1 MLKGEPM
8 LSFQGADHEVDVLE
22 MEEDVVLAII
32 MMFREEVEE
41 EEGDD

>member
-22 MEEDVVLAII
+22 MEEDVILAI
-32 MMFREEVEE
+32 MMLQEEVGV
-41 EEGDD
+41 EEGAD